1 MPPPAETRGLAMREA
16 RSIHVD
22 PQTPHIDSIRAMK
35 LLSILR
41 HAKSSWKD
49 SSLDDHD
56 RPLNKRGLRDA
67 PRVGEWLLEQDLV
80 PDTILS
86 STARRARE
94 TALAVA
100 AAAEFPDDVRFTRDL
115 YLASPETYLEALR
128 DLPDASG
135 HAMVVG
141 HNPGIEE
148 LVAAVVGVPESMPTA
163 ALAVVELPIES
174 WRDLGPPPH
183 GSLRTLWRPRD

>member
-1 MPPPAETRGLAMREA
+1 MR
-16 RSIHVD
+16 
-22 PQTPHIDSIRAMK
+22 

-56 RPLNKRGLRDA
+56 RPLNKRGSRDA
-67 PRVGEWLLEQDLV
+67 PRVGEWLLEQGLV
-80 PDTILS
+80 PDAILS

-100 AAAEFPDDVRFTRDL
+100 AATGFPDEVCFTRRL
-115 YLASPETYLEALR
+115 YLATPETYLEALR
-128 DLPDASG
+128 SLPETCR

-148 LVAAVVGVPESMPTA
+148 LVAVMVGTNETMPTA

-174 WRDLGPPPH
+174 WGQVGPPPL
-183 GSLRTLWRPRD
+183 GSLRAIRRPRGPSGDQDPGSPSVP

>member
-1 MPPPAETRGLAMREA
+1 
-16 RSIHVD
+16 
-22 PQTPHIDSIRAMK
+22 MK

-41 HAKSSWKD
+41 HAKSSWSD
-49 SSLDDHD
+49 SSLEDHD

-67 PRVGEWLLEQDLV
+67 PRMGVLIREQGLV

-100 AAAEFPDDVRFTRDL
+100 EAAGFPDDVRFTRHL
-115 YLASPETYLEALR
+115 YGAEPHTYLEAVR
-128 DLPDASG
+128 ALPDATA
-135 HAMVVG
+135 HVLVVG

-148 LVAAVVGVPESMPTA
+148 LLALLVGTTHTLPTA
-163 ALAVVELPIES
+163 TLAVVELPVERWS
-174 WRDLGPPPH
+174 DVGPPPL
-183 GSLRTLWRPRD
+183 GSLRALWRPRELG

>member
-1 MPPPAETRGLAMREA
+1 
-16 RSIHVD
+16 
-22 PQTPHIDSIRAMK
+22 MK

-49 SSLDDHD
+49 SSLEDHD

-67 PRVGEWLLEQDLV
+67 PRMGALIREQGLV

-100 AAAEFPDDVRFTRDL
+100 AEIGFPDEVRFTRRL
-115 YLASPETYLEALR
+115 YGADPDTHLESLRALS
-128 DLPDASG
+128 DTAAHVL
-135 HAMVVG
+135 VVG
-141 HNPGIEE
+141 HNPGLEALLAT
-148 LVAAVVGVPESMPTA
+148 LVGESHTLPTG
-163 ALAVVELPIES
+163 ALAVVELPVES
-174 WRDLGPPPH
+174 WRELETPPQ
-183 GSLRTLWRPRD
+183 GSLRALWRPRELGR

>member
-1 MPPPAETRGLAMREA
+1 
-16 RSIHVD
+16 
-22 PQTPHIDSIRAMK
+22 MK

-67 PRVGEWLLEQDLV
+67 PRVGEFLLEQGLV

-94 TALAVA
+94 TALALATA
-100 AAAEFPDDVRFTRDL
+100 AGFPDDVRFTREL
-115 YLASPETYLEALR
+115 YLAGPETYLEALR
-128 DLPDASG
+128 DLPDACG
-135 HAMVVG
+135 HAMLVG

-174 WRDLGPPPH
+174 WRDLGPPPQ

>member
-1 MPPPAETRGLAMREA
+1 
-16 RSIHVD
+16 
-22 PQTPHIDSIRAMK
+22 MK

-56 RPLNKRGLRDA
+56 RPLNKRGQRDA
-67 PRVGEWLLEQDLV
+67 PRVGRFLLEQDLV
-80 PDTILS
+80 PDTIVS

-100 AAAEFPDDVRFTRDL
+100 EASQFPDEVRLTKEL
-115 YLASPETYLEALR
+115 YLASPTSYLDVLR
-128 DLPDASG
+128 VLADSST

-141 HNPGIEE
+141 HNPGIED
-148 LVAAVVGVPESMPTA
+148 LVGAVTGAPEPMPTA
-163 ALAVVELPIES
+163 ALAVVEIPIES
-174 WRDLGPPPH
+174 WSDLGPPPL
-183 GSLRTLWRPRD
+183 GTLRTLWRPREQD

>member
-1 MPPPAETRGLAMREA
+1 
-16 RSIHVD
+16 
-22 PQTPHIDSIRAMK
+22 MK

-67 PRVGEWLLEQDLV
+67 PRVGEFLLEQGLV

-100 AAAEFPDDVRFTRDL
+100 AAAGFPDDVRFTRL
-115 YLASPETYLEALR
+115 FYLAGPETYLEVLR
-128 DLPDASG
+128 DLPDSSG

-141 HNPGIEE
+141 HNPGMEQ
-148 LVAAVVGVPESMPTA
+148 LVAEVVGVPESMPTA
-163 ALAVVELPIES
+163 ALAMVELPIER
-174 WRDLGPPPH
+174 WGDLGPPPH
-183 GSLRTLWRPRD
+183 GSLRTIWKPRD

>member
-1 MPPPAETRGLAMREA
+1 
-16 RSIHVD
+16 V
-22 PQTPHIDSIRAMK
+22 K

-67 PRVGEWLLEQDLV
+67 PRMGELIREQGLV
-80 PDTILS
+80 PEAIVS

-100 AAAEFPDDVRFTRDL
+100 SSAGFPHEVRFTRNL
-115 YLASPETYLEALR
+115 YGASPEDSLAVLAEV
-128 DLPDASG
+128 PDTVG
-135 HAMVVG
+135 HAMIVG
-141 HNPGIEE
+141 HNPTQEE
-148 LVAAVVGVPESMPTA
+148 LLSLLVGESHAMPTA

-174 WRDLGPPPH
+174 WRDLDPVPRGV
-183 GSLRTLWRPRD
+183 LRAHWIPREIGE

>member
-1 MPPPAETRGLAMREA
+1 L
-16 RSIHVD
+16 
-22 PQTPHIDSIRAMK
+22 K

-49 SSLDDHD
+49 SSLEDHE
-56 RPLNKRGLRDA
+56 RPLNERGIRAA
-67 PRVGEWLLEQDLV
+67 PRMGELIREQGLV

-86 STARRARE
+86 STARRAQD

-100 AAAEFPDDVRFTRDL
+100 AAAGFPGEVRFTPRF

-128 DLPDASG
+128 ELPDTTG
-135 HAMVVG
+135 HVMVVG
-141 HNPGIEE
+141 HNPGLEE
-148 LVAAVVGVPESMPTA
+148 LLAVVVGAPHAMPTA

-174 WRDLGPPPH
+174 WRDLGPPPL
-183 GSLRTLWRPRD
+183 GSLRSIWRPRDLAD